1 MSQVH
6 FFEKDGVKA
15 IKMGHAYVGK
25 PFFFVHLYWLDG
37 LLIDSGQRKMKNHL
51 LNFVQGLP
59 IEQIALTHHH
69 EDHSGNIKA
78 LQELYPQV
86 SIWAGDETRSL
97 VKSGYKIKNYQKFVF
112 GNMPPTEGLLPFPKE
127 IKTSKYALTPIFT
140 PGHSP
145 DHYAFLEKQKGWL
158 FSGDLY
164 LGKIKFTRQ
173 DENVPQMIESIKK
186 VLQYDFEVL
195 FCAHHPRLKD
205 GKQHMQAK
213 LQYLEDL
220 QGKVRQLHSQG
231 HSIQE
236 IIPLLGRKEAKLGK
250 FITSNDIGVDYLI
263 RSILKDKVVSNIDF

>member
-25 PFFFVHLYWLDG
+25 PFFFVQVYWLDG

-59 IEQIALTHHH
+59 VEQIALTHHH

-127 IKTSKYALTPIFT
+127 IKTSKYALKPIFT

-186 VLQYDFEVL
+186 VLQYDFEVF

-263 RSILKDKVVSNIDF
+263 RSILEDKVVSNIDF